1 MRGLKDYIPKIRR
14 AFVNRLPTLVEEE
27 REESTKRK
35 KKKRLRKVFLVIT
48 QVVGRYEM
56 R

>member
-35 KKKRLRKVFLVIT
+35 KEEAAKGFLGNNPSGRKI
-48 QVVGRYEM
+48 
-56 R
+56 